1 MMKFSTSIKHFQDAV
16 NKVTQAIPAKALDPR
31 YENLH
36 LFLDNGSLT
45 LFATDGELS
54 ITATTE
60 VESTDQGSFGM
71 KARTILEF
79 LRSMYDTSVTFNIER
94 QQLSDQGLID
104 ISTDK
109 GRYRIPCSFESK
121 QEKKDKDFDLE
132 LTLTSADLLDIIQKT
147 IFACSVDGMRPAM
160 MGVLLE
166 LENNKITA
174 VSTDGHRLV
183 RCIKTCESGV
193 ETKKRIVI
201 PARVLSILQK
211 LTQDD
216 TVTLSID
223 TTNNSVRFVFPNL
236 ILDAAL
242 IVEQYPNYEAVIPLD
257 NEKIVSINRSTL
269 YDSVRRV
276 GKFSSIGD
284 IRISVAE
291 SVMTLMAENTNEG
304 ESAQEEIACVYSGE
318 DLVIGFNSKFIEAAL
333 GHIET
338 ETITMEL
345 SSPTTAVILKPE
357 KEEEQQN
364 LIILVMPV
372 RINN

>member
-1 MMKFSTSIKHFQDAV
+1 MKFSTSIKHFQDAV

-45 LFATDGELS
+45 LYATDGEIS
-54 ITATTE
+54 ITAKTG
-60 VESTDQGSFGM
+60 VESTEQGSFGM

-79 LRSMYDTSVTFNIER
+79 LRSMYDTAVTFSIER
-94 QQLSDQGLID
+94 QQLSDQGLVD
-104 ISTDK
+104 IATDK

-121 QEKKDKDFDLE
+121 QEKKDKAFDLE
-132 LTLTSADLLDIIQKT
+132 LTLPSADLLDIIQKT

-160 MGVLLE
+160 MGVLME

-183 RCIKTCESGV
+183 RCIKTCQSGI

-211 LTQDD
+211 LAHDEI
-216 TVTLSID
+216 VTLSID
-223 TTNNSVRFVFPNL
+223 AANNSIRFTFPDL

-284 IRISVAE
+284 IRISIAG
-291 SVMTLMAENTNEG
+291 SMMTLMAENTNEG
-304 ESAQEEIACVYSGE
+304 ESAKEDIACVFNGE

-333 GHIET
+333 AHIET
-338 ETITMEL
+338 DTITMEL
-345 SSPTTAVILKPE
+345 SSPTTAVILKPD
-357 KEEEQQN
+357 KEDEHEN

>member
-1 MMKFSTSIKHFQDAV
+1 MKFSTSIKHFQDAV

>member
-1 MMKFSTSIKHFQDAV
+1 MKFSTSIKHFQDAV

-45 LFATDGELS
+45 LYATDGELS

>member
-1 MMKFSTSIKHFQDAV
+1 MKFSTSIKHFQDAV

-45 LFATDGELS
+45 LYATDGELS

-166 LENNKITA
+166 LENNKIIA

>member
-1 MMKFSTSIKHFQDAV
+1 MKFSTSIKHFQDAV

-257 NEKIVSINRSTL
+257 NEKLVSINRSTL

-291 SVMTLMAENTNEG
+291 SIMTLMAENTNEG

-357 KEEEQQN
+357 KDEEQQN

>member
-1 MMKFSTSIKHFQDAV
+1 MKFSTSIKHFQDAV

-45 LFATDGELS
+45 LYATDGELS

-166 LENNKITA
+166 LEHNKITA

-236 ILDAAL
+236 TLDAAL

-257 NEKIVSINRSTL
+257 NEKLVSINRSTL

-304 ESAQEEIACVYSGE
+304 ESAQEEIACIYSGE